1 MEGERQAVRQRQRRT
16 EVETERVTEAE
27 RETCQCSRPWQQ
39 WKPVTLAF
47 RDGLWY
53 VSMRGWDES
62 ASGMWAVPIK
72 HIFSI
77 PKTVEKSS

>member
-27 RETCQCSRPWQQ
+27 RETGQCSRPWQQ

-53 VSMRGWDES
+53 VSMRVG
-62 ASGMWAVPIK
+62 
-72 HIFSI
+72 
-77 PKTVEKSS
+77 